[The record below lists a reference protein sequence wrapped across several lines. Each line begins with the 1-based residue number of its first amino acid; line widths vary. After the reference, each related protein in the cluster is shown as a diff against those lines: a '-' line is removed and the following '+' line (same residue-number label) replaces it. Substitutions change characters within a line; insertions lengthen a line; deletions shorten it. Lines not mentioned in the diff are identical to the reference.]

1 MSVGFWMSKPEQ
13 VFLGGR
19 AEAAWLCHHAP
30 HTTDTEGT
38 TSVDISDDFIAEM
51 VSSAKASERAARRAG
66 TKEVR
71 LGQYDVM
78 TLKEHQ
84 RITKELPKELRFL
97 HKRCAS
103 ETGHD
108 WFGIVV
114 SW

>member
-30 HTTDTEGT
+30 HTTDSDVA

-51 VSSAKASERAARRAG
+51 VASAKASERAARRAG
-66 TKEVR
+66 IKEVK

-84 RITKELPKELRFL
+84 RITKELPKELRFMQ
-97 HKRCAS
+97 KRCAS